1 MLDFIVDKDGDEPPR
16 KRGRPRKVKPANG
29 ELTGTRATKVIDW
42 ITKYCL
48 TPEGARVGQPM
59 ELLLWQKK
67 FIEAIYDN
75 PSAKTRRAIL
85 SVGRKNGKTS
95 LTAAILLVHLCG
107 PEARKNSQIYS
118 AAQSRDQAALVFN
131 LAAKMVRL
139 HPVLRQVVLIHES
152 NKSLSCPD
160 LGTRYRALSAEATT
174 AYGVSPALVVHD
186 ELGLVRGP
194 RSELYEA
201 LETATGAQAEPLSIV
216 ISTQAANDQDLLS
229 ILIDDALAGHD
240 PAVVCKLYTAPP
252 EADPFDPDVIALAN
266 PSLGEFLS
274 IKEVLAQAADAKRMP
289 ARESEYRNL
298 ILNQRVEVVNPF
310 CSPDVWNACGEE
322 VLPLEGADVYAGLDL
337 AEVNDLTA
345 LVLIAKID
353 GKWQV
358 HPTFWLPEEGL
369 EQKAQ
374 VDRAPYDLWLK
385 QGYLQTTPGRTVAY
399 EYVAQHLRELFNRLK
414 IKKLAFDRW
423 NFRHLQPWLVQA
435 GFSEASIKE
444 HFVEFG
450 QGYQSMSPAL
460 RELSQILLDH
470 NLCHGQHPVL
480 KSCVANTVI
489 VIDDAKNK
497 KPSKRK
503 STGRIDGLVAL
514 AMAVGVAPL
523 QPPKIDIEALIGI
536 FLVGICLPVLT
547 CLGNASAVL

>member
-1 MLDFIVDKDGDEPPR
+1 MLEFIIDEGGDEPPR
-16 KRGRPRKVKPANG
+16 KRGRPRKTKPANG
-29 ELTGTRATKVIDW
+29 GLTGDRAVDVCNW
-42 ITKYCL
+42 IEKYCF
-48 TPEGARVGQPM
+48 TPEGAKVGQKL
-59 ELLLWQKK
+59 ELLPWQRN
-67 FIEAIYDN
+67 FITAIYNN
-75 PSAKTRRAIL
+75 PAVTRRAIL
-85 SVGRKNGKTS
+85 SVARKNGKTS

-107 PEARKNSQIYS
+107 PTAKKNSQIYS

-131 LAAKMVRL
+131 LAAKMVRM

-152 NKSLSCPD
+152 TKSLSCPD

-174 AYGVSPALVVHD
+174 AYGLSPALVVHD

-201 LETATGAQAEPLSIV
+201 LETATGAQAEPLSII
-216 ISTQAANDQDLLS
+216 ISTQAPTDADLLS

-240 PAVVCKLYTAPP
+240 PGVVCKLYTAPV
-252 EADPFDPDVIALAN
+252 ELDPFDPDVIALAN

-274 IKEVLAQAADAKRMP
+274 VKEVLAQAADAKRMP
-289 ARESEYRNL
+289 ARTSEFRNL
-298 ILNQRVEVVNPF
+298 ILNQRVEVANPF
-310 CSPDVWNACGEE
+310 CAPDVWNACREDVRQLAG
-322 VLPLEGADVYAGLDL
+322 VDVYAGLDL
-337 AEVNDLTA
+337 SEVQDLTA
-345 LVLIAKID
+345 LVLIGNVD

-358 HPTFWLPEEGL
+358 HPTFWLPAEGL

-374 VDRAPYDLWLK
+374 VDRIPYDLWVE
-385 QGYLQTTPGRTVAY
+385 QGHLQTTPGRTVAY
-399 EYVAQHLRELFNRLK
+399 EYVAHHLRELFNRYR

-423 NFRHLQPWLVQA
+423 NMRHLIPWLNQA
-435 GFSEASIKE
+435 GFTEAFIKE

-460 RELSQILLDH
+460 RELSQILLDGA
-470 NLCHGQHPVL
+470 LCHGDHPVL
-480 KSCVANTVI
+480 KSCVMNTVI
-489 VIDDAKNK
+489 LRDDAGNK

-523 QPPKIDIEALIGI
+523 RPPKIDIEALIG
-536 FLVGICLPVLT
+536 
-547 CLGNASAVL
+547 